1 MTLNF
6 NYLERNKVNLKNI
19 YKNDN
24 LTNFIIFLTIILCI
38 SYLSNKNYEAII
50 FLFFCGAF
58 LFLLF
63 NNLIISLISSI
74 ILTNLFISL
83 KYLKIADIEGFSI
96 KNKSKSELIN
106 MIEESKTHMIKSI
119 NKGINAIKYSKNK
132 RLSKY
137 SDEELK
143 TLKSI
148 QIYLSYNIKNPDKIS
163 KETLINTVSFLSQIR
178 DVFLERVE
186 LIKSAYS
193 NDQSGYDKNAERV
206 YINTRQDIKN
216 INKEQKQYSAINSR
230 LYRLEKSMR
239 NLHRY
244 NTRNK

>member
-63 NNLIISLISSI
+63 KNLIISLISSI

-106 MIEESKTHMIKSI
+106 MAEEYKTQIIKSI

-143 TLKSI
+143 ALKFTP
-148 QIYLSYNIKNPDKIS
+148 IYLNSIIKNLDKQS
-163 KETLINTVSFLSQIR
+163 KESLIRQLPFLYQYK
-178 DVFLERVE
+178 DMVFEHVE

-193 NDQSGYDKNAERV
+193 NNQSGYDRNAERV
-206 YINTRQDIKN
+206 YINTKKDNKN
-216 INKEQKQYSAINSR
+216 INKEQKEYSAINSR
-230 LYRLEKSMR
+230 LYRLENSMR
-239 NLHRY
+239 NLHKY
-244 NTRNK
+244 VTRNK